1 MLKMSTI
8 HASSRLA
15 KTPFFFLL
23 MNNSSSGLMSY
34 CTLAIEF
41 LALKIHTGLSERS
54 YKIKL
59 KKKKKKNYCMEL
71 EFCVKETKA
80 NFLHNT

>member
-1 MLKMSTI
+1 MLPADSLKP
-8 HASSRLA
+8 
-15 KTPFFFLL
+15 PFIFLL

-59 KKKKKKNYCMEL
+59 KKKKKKKL
-71 EFCVKETKA
+71 
-80 NFLHNT
+80 LHGTRVLCKRDKGQFSP